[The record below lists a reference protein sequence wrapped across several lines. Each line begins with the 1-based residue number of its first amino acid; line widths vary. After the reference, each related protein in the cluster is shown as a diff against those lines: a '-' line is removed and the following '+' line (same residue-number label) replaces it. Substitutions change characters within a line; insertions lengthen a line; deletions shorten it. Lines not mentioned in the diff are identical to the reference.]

1 MRWQT
6 ESDRLGRSGE
16 IVNRDAKER
25 VARQLAQRLRD
36 GEIVGVG
43 SGSTSLLA
51 LRELVARAS
60 RERLSFTA
68 IPTSLEVSFA
78 CEAFGVPTT
87 TLRRARP
94 DWSFDGADEVDPAH
108 RMIKGRGGA
117 LFTEKVLMASS
128 PEVYIAVDAS
138 KLVDRLGRH
147 HPVPVE
153 VDPDALSLLDDRLGG
168 FDCVT
173 GASLRVGTG
182 KDGPVITERGN
193 VLYDVAVSHVPDT
206 LERDLKLVP
215 GVVEVGLFT
224 GFAINLLVAGA
235 TA

>member
-1 MRWQT
+1 VRWQT
-6 ESDRLGRSGE
+6 ASDRVRWSGE
-16 IVNRDAKER
+16 IVNREAKQR
-25 VARQLAQRLRD
+25 VARRLAERLRD
-36 GEIVGVG
+36 GDTVGVG
-43 SGSTSLLA
+43 SGSTSFLA
-51 LRELVARAS
+51 LQELVARAG

-87 TLRRARP
+87 SLRRARP

-117 LFTEKVLMASS
+117 LFTEKILMASS
-128 PEVYIAVDAS
+128 PEVYIVIDPS
-138 KLVDRLGRH
+138 KRVERLGSR

-153 VDPDALSLLDDRLGG
+153 VDPDALSLLDARLGQLG
-168 FDCVT
+168 CVT

-193 VLYDVAVSHVPDT
+193 LLYDVAVSQVPES
-206 LERDLKLVP
+206 LERDLELIP

-224 GFAINLLVAGA
+224 GFAINLLVAEDPG
-235 TA
+235 